1 MDPSK
6 PTYSLA
12 RIKKLLCNSSSYVIT
27 VEAQKGAASLGY
39 MDEEEILDVIEDIQ
53 EDDFYKSM
61 PSEKVPSL
69 WQDVYRV
76 THEGNVL
83 YIKLQILVNNKKAVI
98 IQFKEK

>member
-1 MDPSK
+1 
-6 PTYSLA
+6 L
-12 RIKKLLCNSSSYVIT
+12 
-27 VEAQKGAASLGY
+27 LGY
-39 MDEEEILDVIEDIQ
+39 MDEEAILDVIEDIQ

-76 THEGNVL
+76 THDGNIL
-83 YIKLQILVNNKKAVI
+83 YIKLQISANNKKAVI